1 MAVAVAGPPSLAGR
15 PAGSSRAARDG
26 RRRASPGRS
35 LRRRASS
42 SAVRHAG
49 RYLSTPLPPPCALK
63 KTVTIYT
70 DGACSG
76 NPGPG
81 GWGAVLTYTDAAGRT
96 VEKELCGAEPETTN
110 NRMELTAAAEALEA
124 LGEPCAVALHSD
136 SAYLVNAFNDRWLDG
151 WQRRGWRKADKSPV
165 LNRDL
170 WERLL
175 LQAKRHDVRWIKV
188 KGHAGVPMNERVDGL
203 AVAAMRQ
210 RMLKTA

>member
-1 MAVAVAGPPSLAGR
+1 MPS
-15 PAGSSRAARDG
+15 P
-26 RRRASPGRS
+26 
-35 LRRRASS
+35 
-42 SAVRHAG
+42 
-49 RYLSTPLPPPCALK
+49 
-63 KTVTIYT
+63 TVTIYT

-81 GWGAVLTYTDAAGRT
+81 GWAAVLVAPSGK
-96 VEKELCGAEPETTN
+96 EKELSGAEAQTTN

-124 LGEPCAVALHSD
+124 LTEPCAVRIHSD
-136 SAYLVNAFNDRWLDG
+136 SAYLVNAFRDRWLDG
-151 WQRRGWRKADKSPV
+151 WQRRGWTKADKSPV

-175 LQAKRHDVRWIKV
+175 AQDARHHVEWIKV

-210 RMLKTA
+210 RMAAR

>member
-1 MAVAVAGPPSLAGR
+1 MK
-15 PAGSSRAARDG
+15 D
-26 RRRASPGRS
+26 
-35 LRRRASS
+35 
-42 SAVRHAG
+42 
-49 RYLSTPLPPPCALK
+49 
-63 KTVTIYT
+63 VTIYT

-81 GWGAVLTYTDAAGRT
+81 GWAAVLVYGSGGVTA
-96 VEKELCGAEPETTN
+96 EKELSGAEPETTN

-124 LGEPCAVALHSD
+124 LQEACQVRLCSD

-175 LQAKRHDVRWIKV
+175 LQNRRHRIAWVKV
-188 KGHAGVPMNERVDGL
+188 KGHAGIPMNERVDSL
-203 AVAAMRQ
+203 AVGAMRK
-210 RMLKTA
+210 RMAEAE